1 MSLVKQ
7 FGTDVEKECE
17 GVAIQYGSNE
27 DGSIP
32 AFHIS
37 RMSRSNVRY
46 TKRLEVATR
55 PYRRQIELGTLDNDV
70 AERIFMQVF
79 VDSVLKGWE
88 NIKLSDVTGIEDD
101 EGFATFNKEN
111 AMKLFERLPE
121 LYDDLQAQAKSAA
134 IFKDEEIEDAT
145 KN

>member
-7 FGTDVEKECE
+7 FATDVQKECD
-17 GVAIQYGSNE
+17 GVAIQYGANE

-37 RMSRSNVRY
+37 RASRSNTRY
-46 TKRLEVATR
+46 QKKLEFATR
-55 PYRRQIELGTLDNDV
+55 PYRRQIELGTLDDSV
-70 AERIFMQVF
+70 AERVFMEVF

-88 NIKLSDVTGIEDD
+88 NIKLSDVTGDVTD
-101 EGFATFNKEN
+101 EGFAPFTRDN
-111 AMKLFERLPE
+111 AVNLFTRLPE
-121 LYDDLQAQAKSAA
+121 LYDDLQAQSKSAA
-134 IFKDEEIEDAT
+134 LFKEEQMEVAT